1 MHLQLKNKKEVW
13 NWVELKAIFV
23 QKLWKSAKHFLCSL
37 MKNSSVISHQIKTVR
52 GQGTTRNLE
61 WELHGI
67 PNQLD
72 GKNKEYREL

>member
-1 MHLQLKNKKEVW
+1 MKLNWAKSNFCAKTLKECKTFFMFPNEKFKSNK
-13 NWVELKAIFV
+13 
-23 QKLWKSAKHFLCSL
+23 
-37 MKNSSVISHQIKTVR
+37 SSEIKTVR

-72 GKNKEYREL
+72 EKMKNIDNCKQELWID